1 MIRETRMAGT
11 RVGTICHERKLSSI
25 QMSFR
30 LMPETGHRFP
40 SYKAG
45 QYIALRRDDC
55 RLTRTTGVG
64 ADGRPVFELDLD
76 ESGRQKIGSVT
87 HPYSIASAPWET
99 LDHEFIELYITRD
112 MGAHGLPGR
121 LSEAL
126 FAIGPATSG
135 VVTYF
140 DRTTG
145 TFTLDDRASGFE
157 NVVMV
162 ATGTGLAPF
171 ISMVKQLHF
180 EAASARRDGRRYT
193 LFHTNR
199 TYEEL
204 GYHNELLE
212 IEAAGKLDFV
222 YVPTVSRLSARDVSD
237 PHLGRGR
244 ANNVL
249 RLVLGLATK
258 EAEALDEAKANPTNI
273 VQAQAVLART
283 VHPVLPRHVS
293 IPMLRDRLD
302 PLRSVLLA
310 CGNPISTA
318 DIKLTAERRQIR
330 FETEKW

>member
-1 MIRETRMAGT
+1 MAGT
-11 RVGTICHERKLSSI
+11 KLGTICHERKLSSI

-30 LMPETGHRFP
+30 LMPETGSRFP

-55 RLTRTTGVG
+55 RLTKKAGVG
-64 ADGRPVFELDLD
+64 ADGRPVFEPELDQ
-76 ESGRQKIGSVT
+76 SGRQKIGSVT
-87 HPYSIASAPWET
+87 HLYSIASAPWET
-99 LDHEFIELYITRD
+99 LEDDVIEFYITRD

-126 FAIGPATSG
+126 FASGPATSC

-140 DRTTG
+140 DRITG
-145 TFTLDDRASGFE
+145 TFTLDDSAGGFE

-180 EAASARRDGRRYT
+180 EAASARRDGCRYT

-212 IEAAGKLDFV
+212 IEAAGRLDFV
-222 YVPTVSRLSARDVSD
+222 YVPTVSRPSGRDVAD
-237 PHLGRGR
+237 PRLGRGR
-244 ANNVL
+244 ANNIL
-249 RLVLGLATK
+249 RLVLGLPTK
-258 EAEALDEAKANPTNI
+258 EAEALDEAKANHTTI
-273 VQAQAVLART
+273 VQAQAVLAKT

-293 IPMLRDRLD
+293 ISMLRDRLD
-302 PLRSVLLA
+302 PLRTVLLA
-310 CGNPISTA
+310 CGNPLSTA
-318 DIKLTAERRQIR
+318 DIKLTTQRHQIR
-330 FETEKW
+330 FETEEW

>member
-1 MIRETRMAGT
+1 
-11 RVGTICHERKLSSI
+11 
-25 QMSFR
+25 
-30 LMPETGHRFP
+30 MPEAGSRFP

-55 RLTRTTGVG
+55 KLTRKAGVG
-64 ADGRPVFELDLD
+64 ADGRPVIEPELD

-87 HPYSIASAPWET
+87 HSYSIASAPWET
-99 LDHEFIELYITRD
+99 LEHGFIEFYVTLD
-112 MGAHGLPGR
+112 MGAQGLPGR

-126 FAIGPATSG
+126 FAMGPATSCD
-135 VVTYF
+135 VKYF
-140 DRTTG
+140 DRITG
-145 TFTLDDRASGFE
+145 TFTLDNRANGFE

-180 EAASARRDGRRYT
+180 EAAGARGDGRRYT

-199 TYEEL
+199 TYDEL
-204 GYHNELLE
+204 GYHRELLE

-222 YVPTVSRLSARDVSD
+222 YVPTVSRPNGREVAD

-249 RLVLGLATK
+249 RLVLGLPTK
-258 EAEALDEAKANPTNI
+258 EAEALDEAKATATNT

-283 VHPVLPRHVS
+283 VDPVLPRHVS
-293 IPMLRDRLD
+293 TSMLRDRLRLD
-302 PLRSVLLA
+302 PPRTVLLT
-310 CGNPISTA
+310 CGNPISMA
-318 DIKLTAERRQIR
+318 DIKLTAERHQIR
-330 FETEKW
+330 FETEEW

>member
-1 MIRETRMAGT
+1 MLR
-11 RVGTICHERKLSSI
+11 LSSI

-30 LMPETGHRFP
+30 LMPETGSRFP

-55 RLTRTTGVG
+55 KLTRKAGVG
-64 ADGRPVFELDLD
+64 ADGRPVIEPELD

-87 HPYSIASAPWET
+87 HSYSIASAPWET
-99 LDHEFIELYITRD
+99 LEHGFIEVYITRD
-112 MGAHGLPGR
+112 MGVYGLPGR
-121 LSEAL
+121 LSEAIY
-126 FAIGPATSG
+126 AMGPATSC
-135 VVTYF
+135 VVRYV
-140 DRTTG
+140 DRIAG

-162 ATGTGLAPF
+162 GTGTGLAPF

-180 EAASARRDGRRYT
+180 EAASARGDGRRYT

-204 GYHNELLE
+204 GYHNELSE

-222 YVPTVSRLSARDVSD
+222 YVPTVSRPSGRDVAD

-249 RLVLGLATK
+249 RLVLGLPTK
-258 EAEALDEAKANPTNI
+258 EEEA
-273 VQAQAVLART
+273 AQAVLAKT

-293 IPMLRDRLD
+293 TSMLRDRLD
-302 PLRSVLLA
+302 APRTVLLA
-310 CGNPISTA
+310 CGNPLSTA
-318 DIKLTAERRQIR
+318 DIKLTAERHQIR
-330 FETEKW
+330 FETEEW

>member
-1 MIRETRMAGT
+1 
-11 RVGTICHERKLSSI
+11 
-25 QMSFR
+25 MSFR
-30 LMPETGHRFP
+30 LMPETGSTFP

-55 RLTRTTGVG
+55 RLTRKAGVG
-64 ADGRPVFELDLD
+64 ADGRPVFEPELD

-87 HPYSIASAPWET
+87 HAYSVASAPWET
-99 LDHEFIELYITRD
+99 LEHGFIEFYITRD

-126 FAIGPATSG
+126 LAMGPATSC

-140 DRTTG
+140 DRIAG
-145 TFTLDDRASGFE
+145 TFTLDDRAGGFE

-180 EAASARRDGRRYT
+180 EAASARGDGRRYT

-199 TYEEL
+199 TQEEL
-204 GYHNELLE
+204 GYHNVLLE

-222 YVPTVSRLSARDVSD
+222 YVPTVSRPSGRDLAD

-249 RLVLGLATK
+249 RLVLGLPTK
-258 EAEALDEAKANPTNI
+258 EAEA
-273 VQAQAVLART
+273 AQAVVAKI

-293 IPMLRDRLD
+293 TSMLRDRLRLD
-302 PLRSVLLA
+302 PLRTVLLA

-318 DIKLTAERRQIR
+318 DIKLTAERHQIR
-330 FETEKW
+330 FETEEW

>member
-1 MIRETRMAGT
+1 MAGT
-11 RVGTICHERKLSSI
+11 KLGTVCHKRKLSAI

-30 LMPETGHRFP
+30 LMPETGSEFP

-55 RLTRTTGVG
+55 RLTRKAGVG
-64 ADGRPVFELDLD
+64 ADGRPVFEPELD

-99 LDHEFIELYITRD
+99 LEHGFIELYITRD

-126 FAIGPATSG
+126 LAMGPATSC

-140 DRTTG
+140 DRIAG

-171 ISMVKQLHF
+171 ISMVKQRHF
-180 EAASARRDGRRYT
+180 EAASVRGDGRRYT

-212 IEAAGKLDFV
+212 IEAAGKLDLV
-222 YVPTVSRLSARDVSD
+222 YVPTVSRPSGRDVAD

-249 RLVLGLATK
+249 RLVLGLPTK
-258 EAEALDEAKANPTNI
+258 EAEALDEAKANQSNI
-273 VQAQAVLART
+273 VQAQAVLGKT

-293 IPMLRDRLD
+293 TSMLRDRLRFD
-302 PLRSVLLA
+302 PLRTVLFA

-318 DIKLTAERRQIR
+318 DIKLTTERHQIS
-330 FETEKW
+330 FETEEW

>member
-1 MIRETRMAGT
+1 MAAIKLGT
-11 RVGTICHERKLSSI
+11 VCHQRKLSSI

-30 LMPETGHRFP
+30 LMPETGSTFP

-55 RLTRTTGVG
+55 KLTRSAGVG
-64 ADGRPVFELDLD
+64 TDGRPVFEPELD

-99 LDHEFIELYITRD
+99 LEHGFVEFYITRD
-112 MGAHGLPGR
+112 MGAHGLSGR

-126 FAIGPATSG
+126 FAMGPATSC
-135 VVTYF
+135 VVTYV
-140 DRTTG
+140 DRVAG
-145 TFTLDDRASGFE
+145 TFTLDDRTSGFE
-157 NVVMV
+157 HVVMV
-162 ATGTGLAPF
+162 ASGTGLAPF
-171 ISMVKQLHF
+171 ISMVKQRHF
-180 EAASARRDGRRYT
+180 EAASARGDGRGYT

-212 IEAAGKLDFV
+212 IEAACKLDFV
-222 YVPTVSRLSARDVSD
+222 YVPTVSRPSGRDDTD

-244 ANNVL
+244 ANNVV
-249 RLVLGLATK
+249 RLVLGLPVK
-258 EAEALDEAKANPTNI
+258 EAEALDEAKAKASN
-273 VQAQAVLART
+273 VAEAQAVLAKT

-293 IPMLRDRLD
+293 GSMLRDRLD
-302 PLRSVLLA
+302 PLRMVLLA

-318 DIKLTAERRQIR
+318 DIKLTAKRHQIR
-330 FETEKW
+330 FETEEW